1 MEELSFPSKIP
12 DQNSVTRF
20 TDPHRL
26 IICFSEDNIGN
37 GKKQDHF
44 LFNEWF
50 DKAHACDLDP
60 YSCEA
65 VKLSDRP
72 RQKGQTYTSRT
83 LDPLI
88 EIVSTTYYDCILYND
103 S

>member
-1 MEELSFPSKIP
+1 MKNSRVKRLS
-12 DQNSVTRF
+12 
-20 TDPHRL
+20 
-26 IICFSEDNIGN
+26 
-37 GKKQDHF
+37 
-44 LFNEWF
+44 
-50 DKAHACDLDP
+50 
-60 YSCEA
+60 YCEA